1 MLNESKAVFITEL
14 YLYLNYTFKFQSQL
28 PYYTDIFIF
37 CGPDYDP
44 LLSLAPTF
52 THCSI

>member
-14 YLYLNYTFKFQSQL
+14 YLYLNYTFKFQS
-28 PYYTDIFIF
+28 IFIF